1 MEFKILPPEKAQ
13 LLRKSFIRQFVDT
26 AGDHYQKHIATLIP
40 YSDGFYYDGYLWEC
54 LLDNDNYQKMC
65 SMETAAAFLNDKTTV
80 FAMWDLFSN
89 ERVRDH
95 KRFSTGYP
103 KDTVISMQ
111 GTSLAHKI
119 TEEWNNEQYAWNN
132 GYQLY
137 DLWLPA
143 DIYCFDESMSWYA
156 IFTHEGWDQF
166 TNPELD
172 EDAYI
177 RICFLHSQTFCMPYM
192 PRP

>member
-1 MEFKILPPEKAQ
+1 MEFDILPPEKAQ
-13 LLRKSFIRQFVDT
+13 HLRQSFIRQFVDT
-26 AGDHYQKHIATLIP
+26 TGSHYQKHIATLIP
-40 YSDGFYYDGYLWEC
+40 YSDGLYYDGYLWEC

-89 ERVRDH
+89 ERVRDY
-95 KRFSTGYP
+95 KRFSLDYP
-103 KDTVISMQ
+103 KNTVISAQ
-111 GTSLAHKI
+111 GDFLGHQI
-119 TEEWNNEQYAWNN
+119 TEEWNTELDAWQN

-143 DIYCFDESMSWYA
+143 DLYCFDESMSWYT
-156 IFTHEGWDQF
+156 IFTHEGWDQL

-177 RICFLHSQTFCMPYM
+177 RICFLQTPNAQ
-192 PRP
+192 